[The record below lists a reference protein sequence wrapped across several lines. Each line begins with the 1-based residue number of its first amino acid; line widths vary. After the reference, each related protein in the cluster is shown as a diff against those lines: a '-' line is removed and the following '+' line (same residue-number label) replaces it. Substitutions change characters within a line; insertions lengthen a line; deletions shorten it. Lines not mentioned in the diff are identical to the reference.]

1 MDCLISIIDETVSKL
16 VMSGIKG
23 LETVGSAQ
31 ALKQI
36 DLGQSLTSALR
47 YCWPLTKLFIN
58 LANPLIIL
66 FVKWG

>member
-1 MDCLISIIDETVSKL
+1 
-16 VMSGIKG
+16 MSGIKG

>member
-1 MDCLISIIDETVSKL
+1 
-16 VMSGIKG
+16 MSGIKG

-31 ALKQI
+31 PLKQI